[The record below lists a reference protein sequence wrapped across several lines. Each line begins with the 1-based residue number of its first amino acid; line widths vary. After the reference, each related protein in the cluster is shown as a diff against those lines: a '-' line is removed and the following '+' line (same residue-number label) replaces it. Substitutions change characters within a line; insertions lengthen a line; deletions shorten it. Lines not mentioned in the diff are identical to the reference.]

1 MSLTNKVYIVTGGS
15 SGIGKA
21 IASELIKEGAKVI
34 ITGRNQAK
42 LNKVALEINADPK
55 HVNVENDHEIDELYN
70 YVKTKY
76 NQLDGLINNAGI
88 ADWSPIDELKRDQ
101 LKAVFE
107 VNVYGAAMMAAGAAK
122 IFKSQNYG
130 DLVNIASTASVKGF
144 KMGSIYAA
152 SKFALR
158 GMSQCWQDE
167 LRPFN
172 VRVIQINPSEVLT
185 AFNTTDRVEKPL
197 KDNKLR
203 PKEIADVVLA
213 ALKMDRRGFIPE
225 LTVFATNPTVRLPP

>member
-1 MSLTNKVYIVTGGS
+1 MSLVNKVYIVTGGS

-34 ITGRNQAK
+34 ITGRDQEK
-42 LNKVALEINADPK
+42 LSKTASEINADWK
-55 HVNVENDHEIDELYN
+55 HTNVEIDAEIDALFT

-76 NQLDGLINNAGI
+76 DKLDGLINNAGI
-88 ADWSPIDELKRDQ
+88 AGWSVVEDLTRAQ
-101 LKAVFE
+101 FRTVFE

-172 VRVIQINPSEVLT
+172 VRVIQINPSEVTT
-185 AFNTTDRVEKPL
+185 AFNVADRTEKPV
-197 KDNKLR
+197 KENKLR
-203 PKEIADVVLA
+203 PQEIADVVLG

-225 LTVFATNPTVRLPP
+225 LTVFATNPF

>member
-21 IASELIKEGAKVI
+21 IASELIKAGAKVI
-34 ITGRNQAK
+34 ITGRDQEK

-55 HVNVENDHEIDELYN
+55 HINVENDHEIDELYN

-88 ADWSPIDELKRDQ
+88 ADWSPIDELKRDR

-122 IFKSQNYG
+122 IFKLQNYG

-185 AFNTTDRVEKPL
+185 AFNTADRVEKPL
-197 KDNKLR
+197 KDNKVR
-203 PKEIADVVLA
+203 PQEIADVVLA

-225 LTVFATNPTVRLPP
+225 LTVFATNPF

>member
-34 ITGRNQAK
+34 ITGRDQEK
-42 LNKVALEINADPK
+42 LTKVAHEINADPK
-55 HVNVENDHEIDELYN
+55 HINVENDHEIDELYK

-76 NQLDGLINNAGI
+76 KQLDGLINNAGI
-88 ADWSPIDELKRDQ
+88 ADWSPIDELKRDR

-107 VNVYGAAMMAAGAAK
+107 VNVYGAAMMAAGAAR
-122 IFKSQNYG
+122 IFKAQNYG

-203 PKEIADVVLA
+203 PQEIADVVVA

-225 LTVFATNPTVRLPP
+225 LTVFATNPF

>member
-21 IASELIKEGAKVI
+21 IASELIKEGSKVI
-34 ITGRNQAK
+34 ITGRNQEK

-55 HVNVENDHEIDELYN
+55 HINVENDLEIDELFD

-107 VNVYGAAMMAAGAAK
+107 VNVYGAAMMAVGAAK

-203 PKEIADVVLA
+203 PQEIADVVLA

-225 LTVFATNPTVRLPP
+225 LTVFATNPF

>member
-225 LTVFATNPTVRLPP
+225 LTVFATNPF

>member
-1 MSLTNKVYIVTGGS
+1 MSLVNKVYIVTGGS

-21 IASELIKEGAKVI
+21 IAIELIKEGAKVI
-34 ITGRNQAK
+34 ITGRDQEK
-42 LNKVALEINADPK
+42 LSKTASEINADWK
-55 HVNVENDHEIDELYN
+55 HTNVEIDAEIDALFT

-76 NQLDGLINNAGI
+76 EKLDGLINNAGI
-88 ADWSPIDELKRDQ
+88 AGWSAVEDLTRDQ
-101 LKAVFE
+101 FRTVFE
-107 VNVYGAAMMAAGAAK
+107 INVYGAAMMAAGAAK
-122 IFKSQNYG
+122 IFKTQNYG
-130 DLVNIASTASVKGF
+130 DLVNIASTAAVKGF

-172 VRVIQINPSEVLT
+172 VRVIQINPSEVTT
-185 AFNTTDRVEKPL
+185 AFNVADRTEKPV
-197 KDNKLR
+197 KENKLR
-203 PKEIADVVLA
+203 PQEIADVVLG

-225 LTVFATNPTVRLPP
+225 LTVFATNPF

>member
-21 IASELIKEGAKVI
+21 IASELIKEGSKVI
-34 ITGRNQAK
+34 ITGRNQEK

-55 HVNVENDHEIDELYN
+55 HINVENDLEIDELFD

-88 ADWSPIDELKRDQ
+88 ADWRPIDELKRDQ

-203 PKEIADVVLA
+203 PQEIADVVLA

-225 LTVFATNPTVRLPP
+225 LTVFATNPF

>member
-21 IASELIKEGAKVI
+21 IASELIKEGSKVI
-34 ITGRNQAK
+34 ITGRNQEK

-55 HVNVENDHEIDELYN
+55 HINVENDLEIDELFD

-203 PKEIADVVLA
+203 PQEIADVVLA

-225 LTVFATNPTVRLPP
+225 LTVFATNPF

>member
-213 ALKMDRRGFIPE
+213 ALKMDRRGLIPE
-225 LTVFATNPTVRLPP
+225 LTVFATNPF

>member
-21 IASELIKEGAKVI
+21 IAIELIKEGATVI
-34 ITGRNQAK
+34 ITGRNQEK

-55 HVNVENDHEIDELYN
+55 HINVENDHEIDELYN

-76 NQLDGLINNAGI
+76 NQFDGLINNAGI

-203 PKEIADVVLA
+203 PQEIADVVIA

-225 LTVFATNPTVRLPP
+225 LTVFATNPF

>member
-21 IASELIKEGAKVI
+21 IASELIKDGAKVI
-34 ITGRNQAK
+34 ITGRNQEK

-55 HVNVENDHEIDELYN
+55 HINVENDHEIDELYN

-88 ADWSPIDELKRDQ
+88 ADWSPIDELKRGQ

-172 VRVIQINPSEVLT
+172 VRVIQINPSEVTT
-185 AFNTTDRVEKPL
+185 AFNVADRTEKPV
-197 KDNKLR
+197 KENKLR
-203 PKEIADVVLA
+203 PQEIADVVLG

-225 LTVFATNPTVRLPP
+225 LTVFATNPF

>member
-21 IASELIKEGAKVI
+21 IAIELIKEGATVI
-34 ITGRNQAK
+34 ITGRNQEK

-55 HVNVENDHEIDELYN
+55 HINVENDHEIDELYN

-76 NQLDGLINNAGI
+76 KHLDGLINNAGI
-88 ADWSPIDELKRDQ
+88 ADWSPLDELKRDQ

-203 PKEIADVVLA
+203 PQEIADVVIA

-225 LTVFATNPTVRLPP
+225 LTVFATNPF